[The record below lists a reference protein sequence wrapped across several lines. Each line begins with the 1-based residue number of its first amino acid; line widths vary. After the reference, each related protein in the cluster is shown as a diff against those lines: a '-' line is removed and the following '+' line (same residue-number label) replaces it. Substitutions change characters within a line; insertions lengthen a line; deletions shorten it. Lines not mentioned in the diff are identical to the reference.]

1 MTGLDPRNPLALGKH
16 GLGLDAGAGVH
27 QVVAEEDLRR
37 SCAGGTVLGH
47 VVACKD
53 YSVSLDAP
61 LTQIVHSG
69 QETTL
74 GDMTSFKWDKVAVI
88 LPYGIIDLSEIRG
101 IPRRV
106 DKIIRNQDLFD
117 GTTVLIFSLDGNFV
131 YYSEVEVGKTDSLG
145 LKTGIYTPDTI
156 IPIKQQ

>member
-1 MTGLDPRNPLALGKH
+1 MQKSVYSQTILDMKTTWILMSILAL
-16 GLGLDAGAGVH
+16 
-27 QVVAEEDLRR
+27 
-37 SCAGGTVLGH
+37 S

-53 YSVSLDAP
+53 YSVNLDAP
-61 LTQIVHSG
+61 LTQTVHSG

-88 LPYGIIDLSEIRG
+88 MPYGIIDLSEIRG

-106 DKIIRNQDLFD
+106 EKIIRNQDLFD